1 MNGTVIQAK
10 ILERKRIE
18 HPDKSRP
25 LNYRFLIGYRVELLT
40 VFKGGDFL
48 GEADEIWVQSPDA
61 GGLCG
66 VTGLIIDD
74 VYLLSGRIKL
84 DLNYVTY
91 CDMWFEWDKL
101 TEEQLVGL
109 TSKYSNNCA
118 DCRIRGVIGIINIDT
133 HSEDKYTASY
143 VDKSPLWDDGSCRYN
158 PVASLFYKSHD
169 CETQYSHCIWANDT
183 CLWEPSRN
191 YNLCYNAR
199 EAVWR
204 HRNKMKRLAADV
216 PKTRPRCKS
225 SATRYIRR
233 CAAAKERRRQK
244 KQERREGQRPPVK
257 YLQILLNG
265 TRTALETST
274 ALME

>member
-1 MNGTVIQAK
+1 M
-10 ILERKRIE
+10 
-18 HPDKSRP
+18 
-25 LNYRFLIGYRVELLT
+25 
-40 VFKGGDFL
+40 
-48 GEADEIWVQSPDA
+48 
-61 GGLCG
+61 
-66 VTGLIIDD
+66 
-74 VYLLSGRIKL
+74 
-84 DLNYVTY
+84 
-91 CDMWFEWDKL
+91 
-101 TEEQLVGL
+101 
-109 TSKYSNNCA
+109 
-118 DCRIRGVIGIINIDT
+118 
-133 HSEDKYTASY
+133 
-143 VDKSPLWDDGSCRYN
+143 DKSPLWDDGSCRYN

-183 CLWEPSRN
+183 CLWEPSSN

-257 YLQILLNG
+257 YLQVLLNG
-265 TRTALETST
+265 YTTRTALETST
-274 ALME
+274 AFMEWWLKNKTPEMDCFFPFSILNKKVQYPCIWRKKTLMTVEPFEQGSTLQ